1 MSTESGASS
10 PLDLHLDPDG
20 YLRDHLQWSRP
31 IAQQLA
37 ARAHIDLTNEHW
49 RIIDLLRNYYARTDT
64 APAMRPLV
72 KLVQTEIDSA
82 LGSPYLMQLFGG
94 SPAKMAAKLAG
105 LPRPTNCI

>member
-1 MSTESGASS
+1 MSTESIANR
-10 PLDLHLDPDG
+10 PLDQRLDPDG
-20 YLRDHLQWSRP
+20 YLRDHTEWSRP

-37 ARAHIDLTNEHW
+37 ARARIDLTQEHW
-49 RIIDLLRNYYARTDT
+49 RIIDLLRTYYARTDT

-72 KLVQTEIDSA
+72 KLVQTEVDSA
-82 LGSPYLMQLFGG
+82 LGSSYLMQLFGG

>member
-1 MSTESGASS
+1 MSTESGASA
-10 PLDLHLDPDG
+10 PLDQRLDPDG

-49 RIIDLLRNYYARTDT
+49 RIIDLLRDYYARTDT

-72 KLVQTEIDSA
+72 KLVQTLTLRTLVQVTMVNGQLTVMYCQYLVNMLCKWTA
-82 LGSPYLMQLFGG
+82 LV
-94 SPAKMAAKLAG
+94 
-105 LPRPTNCI
+105 